1 MCEYTPP
8 IFSIALRERV
18 FPGSTHRPRR
28 QPDAG
33 LGLKQRV
40 SKRRNWRHR
49 LVIVTYRLVRWAQR
63 RLPPG
68 VRSVFGLL
76 LMAGGLVGFLPV
88 LGFWMLPLGLALVIS
103 DFPPLRRRLEHWL
116 NETRRRYHMDLLH
129 RDRS

>member
-1 MCEYTPP
+1 
-8 IFSIALRERV
+8 
-18 FPGSTHRPRR
+18 
-28 QPDAG
+28 
-33 LGLKQRV
+33 
-40 SKRRNWRHR
+40 
-49 LVIVTYRLVRWAQR
+49 
-63 RLPPG
+63 LPPG